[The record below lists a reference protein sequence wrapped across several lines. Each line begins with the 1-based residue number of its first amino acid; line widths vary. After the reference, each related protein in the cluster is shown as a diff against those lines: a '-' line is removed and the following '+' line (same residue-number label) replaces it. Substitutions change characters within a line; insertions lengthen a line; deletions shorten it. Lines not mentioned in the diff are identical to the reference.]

1 MEYKWNGSGI
11 LVNKWNKMDENTHKI
26 TIFQT
31 IKDTSTPFFRNV
43 EVVLER
49 IKEGKSKELVD
60 GIRKEKDK
68 EKRNELKKQL
78 PAVCFSGEFN
88 KRADSSIIN
97 HSGLICLDFDD
108 FKNKASL
115 TKKRKSLE
123 ADKFSFAVF
132 TSPSGNGIKVLVKIP
147 RDIDNHKQYFQA
159 LEDHYSCEYFDTT
172 CKNIS
177 RVCYESYDKDIYV
190 NPKSKLWDKLKV
202 DTQEQIS
209 TNTGRLTIKVD
220 DDDEVINRLTT
231 WWESKY
237 GMIDGQRNNN
247 LYILAAAFNEFGIDQ
262 NMATFVMKRF
272 HMQDFPESEVKQII
286 NSAYKNV
293 HNFNT
298 KFFED
303 KERVNQVRDKIK
315 LGVPKKEIRSQLIDA
330 GVEDDVADAVISEK
344 EKDANSLQFWH
355 KSDKGVVSMIH
366 IMFKNFLQDRG
377 YYRYYPDGGDNFIFI
392 KVKSNRVDN
401 TTEVEIKD
409 DVLDYLQELDD
420 LSIYNHFAD
429 RTRYFKEDFLSLL
442 DPKSIPFLKDDKDNA
457 YIYYRNCGVRV
468 TKNGLEIIEYE
479 NLGGYVWKDQIID
492 RDFDICNSD
501 DCDYKTFISNIS
513 NGNDGR
519 INSVRSTIGFLLHG
533 YKDKSFC
540 PAVIVN
546 DEVISDNPEGGTG
559 KGLLVHGI
567 SELKKNIIINGK
579 EFAFDKSF
587 AYQLVSADTQILTFD
602 DVRKNFGF
610 ENLFSVIT
618 EGITLEKKNKDA
630 IKIPYEHSP
639 KVVITTNYAIKG
651 KGNSFERRKWEL
663 ELTRYYSSDFTPL
676 DEFGRL
682 LFDDW
687 DKDEWCRF
695 DNYMLDN
702 LRYYI
707 EKGFV
712 RSSFKNLETR
722 RFIAETNHEFFE
734 WSTDKDTMLLNKRL
748 YKGDEYNSFILEY
761 PDYSRK
767 LSRKMFTKWLKSY
780 SVYKSGKEPKEGR
793 DNVGRYLEIIVKEP
807 DTLLLNDEIDLF

>member
-1 MEYKWNGSGI
+1 
-11 LVNKWNKMDENTHKI
+11 MDENTYKI
-26 TIFQT
+26 TIFQN

-43 EVVLER
+43 EVVLDR
-49 IKEGKSKELVD
+49 IRDGKSKELVD

-68 EKRNELKKQL
+68 ERRNELKKQL

-88 KRADSSIIN
+88 KRTDNSITN
-97 HSGLICLDFDD
+97 HSGLICLDFDN
-108 FKNKASL
+108 FKTKASL
-115 TKKRKSLE
+115 TKKRELLE
-123 ADKFSFAVF
+123 SDKFSFAVF

-147 RDIDNHKQYFQA
+147 KDIDNHKQYFQA
-159 LEDHYSCEYFDTT
+159 LEEHYNCEYFDTT

-190 NPKSKLWDKLKV
+190 NPKSKLWDKLKI

-220 DDDEVINRLTT
+220 DDDEIVKRLTT

-237 GMIDGQRNNN
+237 GLVDGQRNNN
-247 LYILAAAFNEFGIDQ
+247 LYILASAFNEFGIDERIA
-262 NMATFVMKRF
+262 MFVMKRF
-272 HMQDFPESEVKQII
+272 HMQDFPESEIQQII
-286 NSAYKNV
+286 RSAYKNS

-303 KERVNQVRDKIK
+303 KEQVNRVRDKIK
-315 LGVPKKEIRSQLIDA
+315 SGVPKKEIRSELIEA
-330 GVEDDVADAVISEK
+330 GVQDDVADAVISEK

-366 IMFKNFLQDRG
+366 IMFKNFLQDKG
-377 YYRYYPDGGDNFIFI
+377 YYRYYPDGGNSFIFI

-401 TTEVEIKD
+401 TTEEKIKD
-409 DVLDYLQELDD
+409 DILDYLQEMDD

-442 DPKSIPFLKDDKDNA
+442 DSKSIPFLNDDKNTA
-457 YIYYRNCGVRV
+457 YIYYKNCAVKV
-468 TKNGLEIIEYE
+468 TKKGTEIIEYE
-479 NLGGYVWKDQIID
+479 NLNGYVWKDQIID
-492 RDFDICNSD
+492 RDFKICESN
-501 DCDYKTFISNIS
+501 DCDYKTFIGNIS
-513 NGNDGR
+513 NNHDGR
-519 INSVRSTIGFLLHG
+519 VNSMRSTIGFLLHG
-533 YKDKSFC
+533 YKDKGFC

-559 KGLLVHGI
+559 KGLFVHGV

-579 EFAFDKSF
+579 EFSFDKSF
-587 AYQLVSADTQILTFD
+587 AYQLVSADTQVLTFD
-602 DVRKNFGF
+602 DVRKNFNF

-618 EGITLEKKNKDA
+618 EGIILEKKNKDA
-630 IKIPYEHSP
+630 IKIPYDDSP

-651 KGNSFERRKWEL
+651 KGNSFDRRKWEL
-663 ELTRYYSSDFTPL
+663 ELTRHYSSDFTPL

-687 DKDEWCRF
+687 DSDEWCRF

-707 EKGFV
+707 DKGFV
-712 RSSFKNLETR
+712 KSDFKNLKTR

-748 YKGDEYNSFILEY
+748 YKSDEYNNFIAEY

-767 LSRKMFTKWLKSY
+767 LSRRMFSKWLKSY
-780 SVYKSGKEPKEGR
+780 GVYKTGKEPSEGR
-793 DNVGRYLEIIVKEP
+793 DNMGRFLEVIINNTG
-807 DTLLLNDEIDLF
+807 DIMLNDEEDLF